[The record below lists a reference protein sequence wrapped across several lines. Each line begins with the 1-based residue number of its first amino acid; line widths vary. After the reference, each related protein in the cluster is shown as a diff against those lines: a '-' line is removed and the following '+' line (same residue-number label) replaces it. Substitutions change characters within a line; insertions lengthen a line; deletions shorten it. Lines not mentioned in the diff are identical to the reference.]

1 MSSEPASDPS
11 IWWVFDPGIKEN
23 LYVRRMLEAYS
34 TTPTT
39 AGRIRRE
46 DRRLAVRLYR
56 QRVPISAVLAA
67 FSLAALRR
75 IFRDFDA
82 TPLAPIRSLHYFLP
96 VVDEIRNTPI
106 DPGYI
111 EYAAYKVRNADQL
124 LDEYRQAFARRRA

>member
-1 MSSEPASDPS
+1 MSREPASVPTT
-11 IWWVFDPGIKEN
+11 WWLFDPGVTEN
-23 LYVRRMLEAYS
+23 LYVRQVLEAYA

-56 QRVPISAVLAA
+56 EQVPLSAVLAA
-67 FSLAALRR
+67 LTLAALRR
-75 IFRDFDA
+75 IFRAFDA

-96 VVDEIRNTPI
+96 LVDEIRNTPI

-111 EYAAYKVRNADQL
+111 DCAAYKVHNADEILEQYRQL
-124 LDEYRQAFARRRA
+124 LGRSCG

>member
-1 MSSEPASDPS
+1 MSHEPGSDPTT
-11 IWWVFDPGIKEN
+11 WWVFDPSVEEN
-23 LYVRRMLEAYS
+23 LYVRQVLEAYA

-46 DRRLAVRLYR
+46 DRKLAVRLYR
-56 QRVPISAVLAA
+56 QRVPLCAVLAA
-67 FSLAALRR
+67 LTLAAGRR

-106 DPGYI
+106 DPAYI
-111 EYAAYKVRNADQL
+111 GCTAYKVQNADAFLEQ
-124 LDEYRQAFARRRA
+124 YRQILGRSRG

>member
-1 MSSEPASDPS
+1 MSSQPASDPS
-11 IWWVFDPGIKEN
+11 TWWVFDPGIEET
-23 LYVRRMLEAYS
+23 LYVRRVLEAYS

-46 DRRLAVRLYR
+46 DRSLATRLYR
-56 QRVPISAVLAA
+56 QQVPISAVLAA

-96 VVDEIRNTPI
+96 VVEEIRNMPI

-111 EYAAYKVRNADQL
+111 DYAVYKVRNADQL

>member
-1 MSSEPASDPS
+1 MSREPADDPTT
-11 IWWVFDPGIKEN
+11 WWVFDPGVEET
-23 LYVRRMLEAYS
+23 LYVRQVLEAYA

-56 QRVPISAVLAA
+56 QRVPLSAVLAA
-67 FSLAALRR
+67 LTLAALRR

-96 VVDEIRNTPI
+96 VVDEIRNTPM

-111 EYAAYKVRNADQL
+111 DCAAYKVHNADEL
-124 LDEYRQAFARRRA
+124 LEQYRQILGRNRG